1 MATQSVEVAG
11 GGRSQSLQVAG
22 GGGSSPQQR
31 EWLGRPRLKRFPMKG
46 PLQHLVLWCNQS
58 GPLRLPSLVLQ
69 WGFRRS
75 SGGGWSMSLRL

>member
-1 MATQSVEVAG
+1 VAG
-11 GGRSQSLQVAG
+11 GAVQGPPAVVAMAEKI
-22 GGGSSPQQR
+22 PD
-31 EWLGRPRLKRFPMKG
+31 EMLDELLG

-75 SGGGWSMSLRL
+75 SGGGWSMSLKL

>member
-1 MATQSVEVAG
+1 MRVAG
-11 GGRSQSLQVAG
+11 GGAMQGPPAVVAMAEKI
-22 GGGSSPQQR
+22 PD
-31 EWLGRPRLKRFPMKG
+31 ETLDELLG

-75 SGGGWSMSLRL
+75 SGCGWSMSL